1 MGLRNFFD
9 SKILALSVLVLLI
22 ATLVSVLC
30 ALLPFWFRLHFDAAD
45 ATYGSRGQ
53 REAEL
58 QIGVFWMYKPNKPGP
73 ERTKVLMTSLVALG
87 EATNLQ
93 VEPGWFKAGQVF
105 YCLGVFGIA
114 AGFGGSVILAVREY
128 GSLTGSLGLSAFT
141 LIAAISQ
148 VIAVMFLFITS
159 MSGKST
165 WHTLPLEDPYR
176 IVITSHPE
184 MLLDWGF
191 YVAVIGAGLSIFGAV
206 LLIIESLK
214 LCLSI
219 EDIRRRQFATKPK
232 PEPYPDI
239 RYSRFTYADVPR
251 PKPEYSHSNQSGIV
265 LSRGPPQ
272 QQFIAQPQPYP
283 QQNYPPPQPSP
294 QPPRYG
300 EYQHSPQPV
309 RSYNPPIPEQG
320 YVSRQV
326 EL

>member
-1 MGLRNFFD
+1 MALRNFFD

-45 ATYGSRGQ
+45 ATYGSMGE

-105 YCLGVFGIA
+105 YCIGVFGIA
-114 AGFGGSVILAVREY
+114 AGFGGSAILALREF
-128 GSLTGSLGLSAFT
+128 GSLTGSLGLSVFT

-148 VIAVMFLFITS
+148 VIAVVFLLITS
-159 MSGKST
+159 ISGKST
-165 WHTLPLEDPYR
+165 WHMLPLEDPYR
-176 IVITSHPE
+176 VVITSYPE
-184 MLLDWGF
+184 MNLDWGF

-214 LCLSI
+214 LCKSI
-219 EDIRRRQFATKPK
+219 EDIRRRQLTTKPK

-251 PKPEYSHSNQSGIV
+251 PQTGYPKEGYSQSHHTGMV
-265 LSRGPPQ
+265 LSRAPP
-272 QQFIAQPQPYP
+272 QQFIAQ
-283 QQNYPPPQPSP
+283 PQPSP

-300 EYQHSPQPV
+300 DYQHSPQPM
-309 RSYNPPIPEQG
+309 RSYNPEPG